1 MEKQELNTSWTLWF
15 HKFDDEKWDLESYS
29 RLCSFNTIEEFS
41 VVLQLLKPIHIQ
53 NGMLFLMREDIQP
66 LWESDDNK
74 DGGCFSF
81 KIYKQDLHE
90 AWKVLTTKLVNE
102 SILKD
107 KEQYNSINGISISPK
122 KSYSII
128 KLWSRGD
135 TINDIKDL
143 NSIPILEAATPIY
156 KKHKQTNF

>member
-29 RLCSFNTIEEFS
+29 RLCSFNTIEEFV

-53 NGMLFLMREDIQP
+53 NGMLFLMREGIQP

-81 KIYKQDLHE
+81 KIYKQELHE
-90 AWKVLTTKLVNE
+90 AWMVLTTKLVNE

-107 KEQYNSINGISISPK
+107 TEQYNLINGISISPK

-128 KLWSRGD
+128 KLWLRGE
-135 TINDIKDL
+135 TVNDIKDL
-143 NSIPILEAATPIY
+143 NSIPILEASTPIY